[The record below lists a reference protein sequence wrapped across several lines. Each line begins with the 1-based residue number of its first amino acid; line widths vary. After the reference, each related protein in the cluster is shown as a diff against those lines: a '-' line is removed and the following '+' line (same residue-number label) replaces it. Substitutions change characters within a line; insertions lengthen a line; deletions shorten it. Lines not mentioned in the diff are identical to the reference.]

1 MLTIWEKEINDNL
14 DEVKQKIESAVLN
27 RNI

>member
-1 MLTIWEKEINDNL
+1 MLIIWEKEINDNL